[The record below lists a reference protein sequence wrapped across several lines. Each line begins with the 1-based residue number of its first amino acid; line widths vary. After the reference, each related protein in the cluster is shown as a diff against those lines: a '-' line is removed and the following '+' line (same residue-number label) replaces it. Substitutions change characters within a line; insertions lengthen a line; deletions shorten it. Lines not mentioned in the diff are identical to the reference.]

1 MPRRND
7 EGKEGHGEPRGV
19 RLTTRTDSEGAN
31 PKGGARMEKAW
42 QVTAEGAK
50 RSDRSKTPENGAKH
64 ATSKGRRLN
73 KPLSTGSTR
82 TLDVER
88 EAVNPS
94 KAELSDSGTAN
105 LEALGN
111 KAADMQP
118 SKGEKTSGRDAAW
131 RSRLRT
137 EA

>member
-7 EGKEGHGEPRGV
+7 ERKEGHGEPRGV
-19 RLTTRTDSEGAN
+19 RLTTRTDSEGAK
-31 PKGGARMEKAW
+31 PKDGARMEKAW
-42 QVTAEGAK
+42 QVTEVGAK
-50 RSDRSKTPENGAKH
+50 RSDRSKRLKLGAKH

-73 KPLSTGSTR
+73 KPLSTGSKR

-88 EAVNPS
+88 VAASPS
-94 KAELSDSGTAN
+94 KGELANSGTAN

>member
-1 MPRRND
+1 V
-7 EGKEGHGEPRGV
+7 K
-19 RLTTRTDSEGAN
+19 
-31 PKGGARMEKAW
+31 
-42 QVTAEGAK
+42 
-50 RSDRSKTPENGAKH
+50 GAKH

-73 KPLSTGSTR
+73 KSLSTESTR

-88 EAVNPS
+88 VAASPKKVNCVAASPKKVNCVAVNPS
-94 KAELSDSGTAN
+94 KGELSNSGTAN

-111 KAADMQP
+111 KAAVMQP
-118 SKGEKTSGRDAAW
+118 SKGQKTSGRDAAW